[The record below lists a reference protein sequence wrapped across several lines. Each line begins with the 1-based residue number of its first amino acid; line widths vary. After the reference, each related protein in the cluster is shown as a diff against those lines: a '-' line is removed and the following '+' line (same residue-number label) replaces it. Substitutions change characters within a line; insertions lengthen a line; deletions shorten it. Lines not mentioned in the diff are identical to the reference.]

1 MLNLPT
7 PPTDNLYKFISIFG
21 LVLAILGV
29 FYTETKSLELSQ
41 EIYSLEREKNVFN
54 IEKSKIE
61 RKRNYL
67 KDKIDDFNSRA
78 DIKSKPIVNDS
89 VISWTRIISG
99 SKELMSES
107 NNISTL
113 IEELREVEIEIEKKQ
128 VEINSKESIIELKI
142 NQDEKIFEIIDVL
155 IPIGV
160 ILSFFGFV
168 LWYDKS
174 QKFQDEILK
183 EQFLQVQKDK
193 NCQSCGIILSSD
205 VKYTNTT
212 EEEKKRI
219 KYCSN
224 CYSNEQFIEPNL
236 TYYEM
241 RDKIKSRLQELGANK
256 VQIFFYL
263 TRIKSLDRWR
273 KKFTWK

>member
-21 LVLAILGV
+21 LILAILGV
-29 FYTETKSLELSQ
+29 FYIETKSLELNQ
-41 EIYSLEREKNVFN
+41 EIYNLEREKNVFN
-54 IEKSKIE
+54 LEQTKIE

-67 KDKIDDFNSRA
+67 KDKIDDFNRKA
-78 DIKSKPIVNDS
+78 DIKSNPIINDS
-89 VISWTRIISG
+89 IISWNRIISG
-99 SKELMSES
+99 SKELTSES
-107 NNISTL
+107 NDISTL
-113 IEELREVEIEIEKKQ
+113 IEGLQEVEIEIEKKQ
-128 VEINSKESIIELKI
+128 VEINSNESIIQLKT

-155 IPIGV
+155 IPIGI

-183 EQFLQVQKDK
+183 EQFLQIQRQK
-193 NCQSCGIILSSD
+193 NCQSCGINLSSD
-205 VKYTNTT
+205 IEYSNNS

-219 KYCSN
+219 NYCSN
-224 CYSNEQFIEPNL
+224 CYSNEQFTERDL
-236 TYYEM
+236 TYDEM
-241 RDKIKSRLQELGANK
+241 VIKIKNRLKELGANK
-256 VQIFFYL
+256 IQIIFYL
-263 TRIKSLDRWR
+263 TKIKHLDRWR

>member
-21 LVLAILGV
+21 LVLAVLGI
-29 FYTETKSLELSQ
+29 FYVETKSLELNQ
-41 EIYSLEREKNVFN
+41 EIYNLEREKSVFS

-67 KDKIDDFNSRA
+67 KDKIDDFNRLA

-89 VISWTRIISG
+89 IISWTRIISG
-99 SKELMSES
+99 SKNLITES

-113 IEELREVEIEIEKKQ
+113 IEELREVELEFEKKQ
-128 VEINSKESIIELKI
+128 VEIDSKESIIELKT
-142 NQDEKIFEIIDVL
+142 NQDEKIFDVIDIL
-155 IPIGV
+155 IPIGI

-174 QKFQDEILK
+174 QKYQDVILK
-183 EQFLQVQKDK
+183 EQFIQAQRQK
-193 NCQSCGIILSSD
+193 NCQSCGIDLNSD
-205 VKYTNTT
+205 DTFIKISD
-212 EEEKKRI
+212 EEKKI
-219 KYCSN
+219 SYCSH
-224 CYSNEQFIEPNL
+224 CYLNEIFTEPDL
-236 TYYEM
+236 TYDEM
-241 RDKIKSRLQELGANK
+241 IIKVKNRLKELGANK
-256 VQIFFYL
+256 IQIFFYL
-263 TRIKSLDRWR
+263 ERLKNLDRWR